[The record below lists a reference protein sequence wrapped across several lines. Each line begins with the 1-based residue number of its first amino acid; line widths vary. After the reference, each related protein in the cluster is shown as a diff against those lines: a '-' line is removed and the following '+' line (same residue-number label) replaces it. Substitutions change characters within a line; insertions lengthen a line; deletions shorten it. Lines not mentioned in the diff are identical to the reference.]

1 MSNRIEQ
8 VAVELFSAKGA
19 QVKVAA
25 FIATVGALA
34 VKSYTHSIDKEQ
46 WQGKGSAARPL
57 RGPWLAAFTPGANGK
72 LPSTAVARA
81 FREVAAIVVS
91 ALDDKARDKTDV
103 GQDIFEGMVYDIA
116 ANRLAPAST
125 PREEKPQA
133 EKDAAALAKAV
144 GVVAGAGT
152 ALTQAQ
158 ADSIRAAL
166 AAFDAMQAASA
177 TSAATVGKVQRAP
190 SESKPAAPA
199 PAAMADDA
207 APSAMAQALAAA
219 LA

>member
-34 VKSYTHSIDKEQ
+34 AKSYTHGIDREQ

-57 RGPWLAAFTPGANGK
+57 RGPWAMAFQPGANGK
-72 LPSTAVARA
+72 TPSTAVARA
-81 FREVAAIVVS
+81 FREVAAIVCS

-133 EKDAAALAKAV
+133 ERDAAALDKAV
-144 GVVAGAGT
+144 RTVSDAGT

-166 AAFDAMQAASA
+166 AAFDAMQAAGTA
-177 TSAATVGKVQRAP
+177 TATATAKGKPA
-190 SESKPAAPA
+190 KPAAPA
-199 PAAMADDA
+199 VPAVAPTAMAA
-207 APSAMAQALAAA
+207 ALAAA
-219 LA
+219 MA

>member
-34 VKSYTHSIDKEQ
+34 AKSYTHGIDREQ

-57 RGPWLAAFTPGANGK
+57 RGPWAMAFQPGENGK
-72 LPSTAVARA
+72 IPSTAVARA
-81 FREVAAIVVS
+81 FREVAAIVCS

-125 PREEKPQA
+125 PREEKPQS

-166 AAFDAMQAASA
+166 AAFDAMQAAGTA
-177 TSAATVGKVQRAP
+177 TATAKGKPA
-190 SESKPAAPA
+190 KPAAPA
-199 PAAMADDA
+199 VPAVAPTAMAT
-207 APSAMAQALAAA
+207 ALAAA
-219 LA
+219 MA

>member
-8 VAVELFSAKGA
+8 VAAELFSAKGA

-25 FIATVGALA
+25 FVATVGALA
-34 VKSYTHSIDKEQ
+34 AKAYTHGIDREQ

-57 RGPWLAAFTPGANGK
+57 RGPWAMAFQPGANGK
-72 LPSTAVARA
+72 IPSTAVARA
-81 FREVAAIVVS
+81 FREVAAIVCS
-91 ALDDKARDKTDV
+91 ALDDKARDKTEA

-116 ANRLAPAST
+116 ANRLAPAGA
-125 PREEKPQA
+125 PREEKTQA
-133 EKDAAALAKAV
+133 EKDAAALEKAV

-152 ALTQAQ
+152 TLTQAQ
-158 ADSIRAAL
+158 ADSIRSAL

-177 TSAATVGKVQRAP
+177 TSATTVGKVQRAP
-190 SESKPAAPA
+190 STRKPTAPA
-199 PAAMADDA
+199 PATMADDA

-219 LA
+219 FA